1 VERTDRGVLVRI
13 LTQFRRYF
21 LRRKQRKI
29 RRKVIAT
36 ALQTLQPTQTVL
48 HGPFKGMQYPKLDS
62 VGSALYPKLLGSY
75 EYELNGIV
83 EQIVGN
89 QYTEIVDIGCAEGYY
104 AVGLAMRCPSAKV
117 FAFDTNTR
125 AIQLCREMMQ
135 LNGIEA
141 SRYSVNGYCDSNT
154 LDNIHVSER
163 ALIISD
169 CEGYEKQLFTSS
181 SVKKLDKHDF
191 LIEVHDVFDI
201 NVSTHLRSVFE
212 SGYQIKVIQSIDDIF
227 KARDYNFPELNSFN
241 LETKKVL
248 LAEGREAIMEWF
260 YITRKE
266 VVNTPTR
273 KK

>member
-1 VERTDRGVLVRI
+1 MRI
-13 LTQFRRYF
+13 LTQFRRN
-21 LRRKQRKI
+21 LRRRKQRNN
-29 RRKVIAT
+29 RRRIIAT
-36 ALQTLQPTQTVL
+36 ALQTLQPTRTVL
-48 HGPFKGMQYPKLDS
+48 HGPFKGMQYPKLES

-104 AVGLAMRCPSAKV
+104 AVGLAMRCPSAKL

-125 AIQLCREMMQ
+125 AIQLCREMMK
-135 LNGIEA
+135 LNGIDA

-154 LDNIHVSER
+154 LENILVSER

-212 SGYQIKVIQSIDDIF
+212 SGYQITVIQSIDDIF
-227 KARDYNFPELNSFN
+227 KARDYNFSELNNFN
-241 LETKKVL
+241 LETRKVL

-266 VVNTPTR
+266 VVNTPTL
-273 KK
+273 KKERIT

>member
-1 VERTDRGVLVRI
+1 MRI
-13 LTQFRRYF
+13 LTQFRRN
-21 LRRKQRKI
+21 LRRRKQRKN
-29 RRKVIAT
+29 RRRIIAT
-36 ALQTLQPTQTVL
+36 ALQTLQPTRTVL

-62 VGSALYPKLLGSY
+62 VGSALFPKLLGSY
-75 EYELNGIV
+75 ECELNGIV
-83 EQIVGN
+83 EQVVGN

-141 SRYSVNGYCDSNT
+141 SRYAVNGYCESNT
-154 LDNIHVSER
+154 LENIPVSER

-212 SGYQIKVIQSIDDIF
+212 PGYEIRVIQSIDDIF
-227 KARDYNFPELNSFN
+227 KARDYNFPELDNFN
-241 LETKKVL
+241 LETRKIL
-248 LAEGREAIMEWF
+248 LAEGRETIMEWF

-266 VVNTPTR
+266 VVNTPTQQ
-273 KK
+273 K

>member
-1 VERTDRGVLVRI
+1 MGL
-13 LTQFRRYF
+13 LTKFRRNF
-21 LRRKQRKI
+21 LRRKQIKN
-29 RRKVIAT
+29 RRRTIAA
-36 ALQTLQPTQTVL
+36 ALQTLQPTRTVL
-48 HGPFKGMQYPKLDS
+48 HGPFKGMLYPKLDS

-75 EYELNGIV
+75 EYELNGII
-83 EQIVGN
+83 EQVIGN
-89 QYTEIVDIGCAEGYY
+89 KYTEIVDIGCAEGYY
-104 AVGLAMRCPSAKV
+104 AVGLSMRCPNAKV
-117 FAFDTNTR
+117 FAFDTNTK

-154 LDNIHVSER
+154 LENIPVSER

-181 SVKKLDKHDF
+181 SVKKLNKHEF

-201 NVSTHLRSVFE
+201 NVSTHLRNVFE
-212 SGYQIKVIQSIDDIF
+212 PEYQIRVIQSIDDIF
-227 KARDYNFPELNSFN
+227 KARDYNYPELNNFN
-241 LETKKVL
+241 LETRKIL

-266 VVNTPTR
+266 VDNTPTQQ
-273 KK
+273 K